1 MQSEN
6 IAVENIYKIGFQQ
19 PLNPEHG
26 IVKLPPSLSKN
37 HTNHNLTKKKA
48 LVGKIGS

>member
-6 IAVENIYKIGFQQ
+6 ISVENISKIGFQQ

-26 IVKLPPSLSKN
+26 IVKLP
-37 HTNHNLTKKKA
+37 
-48 LVGKIGS
+48 KITQITTSPRKRHL